1 MLHEDLSADGAPPS
15 AGELLELQLSA
26 LLFLLTRCACRPG
39 DGAAMRLALEHLELL
54 GRNGEAPA
62 LVRRTASRVAKQW
75 REEAE
80 PPGESVPAGPC
91 CRRRL
96 H

>member
-1 MLHEDLSADGAPPS
+1 VLHEDPAERASPS
-15 AGELLELQLSA
+15 PGELLDLQLSA

-54 GRNGEAPA
+54 ARNAEAPQ
-62 LVRRTASRVAKQW
+62 LVRRTAGRVARQW
-75 REEAE
+75 REDTE
-80 PPGESVPAGPC
+80 PAGDPAACGPC
-91 CRRRL
+91 CRPRL

>member
-1 MLHEDLSADGAPPS
+1 MLHEDLFVDEAPPS

-39 DGAAMRLALEHLELL
+39 DAAAMWLALEHLELL
-54 GRNGEAPA
+54 GRNGEAPV
-62 LVRRTASRVAKQW
+62 LVRRTASRVAKQL

-80 PPGESVPAGPC
+80 PAGESAPTAPC
-91 CRRRL
+91 CGRRL

>member
-1 MLHEDLSADGAPPS
+1 MLHEDLSAEGAPPS

-54 GRNGEAPA
+54 GRNGQAPV

-75 REEAE
+75 REETE
-80 PPGESVPAGPC
+80 PAGESGPPAPC
-91 CRRRL
+91 CGRRL